1 MYLISECMHIARN
14 AYLQSIIGISH
25 VCSNFLLLSKTSS
38 AWSFRA
44 FLMTNVL
51 CANALA
57 ISFALWAELIRV
69 DSRLDV
75 IWSVWLFT
83 SVVSTGDNN
92 FLLFK
97 REKNWKL
104 CFTPILCLFHTLRE
118 ISLSSVLS
126 TMFSVAYI
134 CYPKFFHYFP
144 YGWNSRLPSKRHNSL
159 LVLIQSLHS
168 F

>member
-1 MYLISECMHIARN
+1 MHAHCI
-14 AYLQSIIGISH
+14 YLQSIIGISH

-38 AWSFRA
+38 AWSFRT
-44 FLMTNVL
+44 FLRTKVL

-57 ISFALWAELIRV
+57 ISFALWAELFRV
-69 DSRLDV
+69 DPRLDV
-75 IWSVWLFT
+75 IWSVWLLT

-92 FLLFK
+92 FLLFERK
-97 REKNWKL
+97 KTQNNEL
-104 CFTPILCLFHTLRE
+104 CCTSILCLFHTLRE

-126 TMFSVAYI
+126 TKFSVAYI

-144 YGWNSRLPSKRHNSL
+144 YEWNSRLPSKRHNSL
-159 LVLIQSLHS
+159 LVLIQFLHS